1 MNFREII
8 LLNPDLI
15 KIGKEMLEI
24 SKKLKGKI
32 LNNLEKHNTLLQYYN
47 ESSVAKQKAIW

>member
-1 MNFREII
+1 
-8 LLNPDLI
+8 
-15 KIGKEMLEI
+15 MLEI